1 MKTTICLMN
10 DSFPPQIDGVANTVV
25 NYARIIEEKHGH
37 SVVVTPEF
45 PDKDDSRFPFPVIRY
60 PSLDARWFIGYMAG
74 IPFSPTVAKQ
84 LKEQKV
90 SLMHCHCPAAA
101 MFLARELRT
110 RVDVPVVFTYHTK
123 YDVDLL
129 KAIKNQT
136 LTDGAIRLMV
146 ENISSCDEVWTVSR
160 GAAENLRSL
169 GYQGDCIVMENGV
182 DMPLGRGPEE
192 AVKEASKDYALPEGV
207 PVFLFV
213 GRMMWYKGLRIV
225 LEALEG
231 LMSSGTDF
239 RMVFIGSGADMDEI
253 RAFSEKLGL
262 SGRVFFTGA
271 IRDREAL
278 KAWYCRA
285 DLFLFPSTYDTN
297 GLVVREAAACSLA
310 SVLIRG
316 SCASEG
322 VTDGRNGFLVSENA
336 ASMALKLYELC
347 RNREAMRAAGEHA
360 ARELYISWETA
371 VDRAF
376 ARYETVIED
385 YRAGKYPKKKKLTDH
400 LLKQQGVLMD
410 ALSRLPKPEGIL
422 DRYL

>member
-1 MKTTICLMN
+1 
-10 DSFPPQIDGVANTVV
+10 
-25 NYARIIEEKHGH
+25 
-37 SVVVTPEF
+37 
-45 PDKDDSRFPFPVIRY
+45 
-60 PSLDARWFIGYMAG
+60 
-74 IPFSPTVAKQ
+74 
-84 LKEQKV
+84 
-90 SLMHCHCPAAA
+90 
-101 MFLARELRT
+101 
-110 RVDVPVVFTYHTK
+110 
-123 YDVDLL
+123 
-129 KAIKNQT
+129 
-136 LTDGAIRLMV
+136 
-146 ENISSCDEVWTVSR
+146 
-160 GAAENLRSL
+160 
-169 GYQGDCIVMENGV
+169 
-182 DMPLGRGPEE
+182 
-192 AVKEASKDYALPEGV
+192 
-207 PVFLFV
+207 
-213 GRMMWYKGLRIV
+213 MMWYKGLRIV

-297 GLVVREAAACSLA
+297 GLVMREAAACSLA

-347 RNREAMRAAGEHA
+347 RNREAMRTAGEHA

-385 YRAGKYPKKKKLTDH
+385 YRAGKYPKMKKLSDH